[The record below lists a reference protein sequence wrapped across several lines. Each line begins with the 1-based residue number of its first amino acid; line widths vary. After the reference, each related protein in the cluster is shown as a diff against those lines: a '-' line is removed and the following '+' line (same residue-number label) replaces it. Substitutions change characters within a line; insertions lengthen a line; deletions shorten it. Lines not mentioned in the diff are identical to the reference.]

1 LTAVLTYTRAA
12 LVRAKG
18 DREMADVTFPLSF
31 EDLDSLLANEQLPSE
46 LAAVFEDL
54 V

>member
-1 LTAVLTYTRAA
+1 
-12 LVRAKG
+12 
-18 DREMADVTFPLSF
+18 MADVTFPLSF

-54 V
+54 LFSGVSVLKVRSVEVGQAE